1 MNFSKK
7 NYSLPAPALLA
18 IRFGVKLQKSNRI
31 VASKN
36 LITTITLFIVF
47 IMSVNAQLV
56 IDDFT
61 TGTVEKLTFKDA
73 TNQKYIQSGSSIIG
87 KMRQISAKVIQNPFA
102 HNMQLSIKND
112 LLVMSYAYDT
122 RGTTYVNYGV
132 DKNGNQPL
140 NLDVSKYKKLKI
152 EFEAKSTIN
161 GLYVS
166 LFTSNDRAVFSK
178 HVPAREGKL
187 IFEVPLKD
195 FRKIGKKFTLSD
207 IDYIRFQFDSRSKT
221 GCNMAI
227 NKIWFE

>member
-1 MNFSKK
+1 M
-7 NYSLPAPALLA
+7 
-18 IRFGVKLQKSNRI
+18 
-31 VASKN
+31 KN
-36 LITTITLFIVF
+36 LITTITLFALF

-61 TGTVEKLTFKDA
+61 TGEIEKLTFKDRVGERFLQ
-73 TNQKYIQSGSSIIG
+73 TGENIIG
-87 KMRQISAKVIQNPFA
+87 KVRQISSKLNQNPFGQ
-102 HNMQLSIKND
+102 NMQLSIKD
-112 LLVMSYAYDT
+112 GLLVMTYAYDT

-132 DKNGNQPL
+132 DKNGNKPL
-140 NLDVSKYKKLKI
+140 NLDGSKYKKMKI
-152 EFEAKSTIN
+152 EFAAKSTIN

-166 LFTSNDRAVFSK
+166 LFTSNDRAVYSK

-187 IFEVPLKD
+187 IFEVPLKG
-195 FRKIGKKFTLSD
+195 FRKIGKNFTFSD

>member
-1 MNFSKK
+1 M
-7 NYSLPAPALLA
+7 
-18 IRFGVKLQKSNRI
+18 
-31 VASKN
+31 KN
-36 LITTITLFIVF
+36 LITTITLFVVF
-47 IMSVNAQLV
+47 IVGANAQLV

-61 TGTVEKLTFKDA
+61 TGTVEKLSFKDA
-73 TNQKYIQSGSSIIG
+73 TNQKHIQSGSNIIG
-87 KMRQISAKVIQNPFA
+87 KIRQISAKVIKNPFA
-102 HNMQLSIKND
+102 HNMQLSIKNG

-132 DKNGNQPL
+132 DKNGNKPL

-152 EFEAKSTIN
+152 EFDAKSTIN

-166 LFTSNDRAVFSK
+166 LFTSNDRAVYSK
-178 HVPAREGKL
+178 HMPAREGKL